1 VAVVHRLIRAVLPLL
16 FLQGT
21 AVAVAVV
28 VFVVVFVFVFVV
40 VVALPIRRNVV
51 VTIIIL

>member
-1 VAVVHRLIRAVLPLL
+1 VAVVHRLLQDVFSLL
-16 FLQGT
+16 LLRGT

-28 VFVVVFVFVFVV
+28 FVVVVVVVV
-40 VVALPIRRNVV
+40 VVALPIHRMTV